1 MFKFLSRLFKMS
13 KVPASTRAIAH
24 RLRPGLQ
31 MLEDRTT
38 PAVSASFSAGTL
50 TINLSAAADSGDLT
64 YVPDAAPVAAH
75 YIVKDGAT
83 PVVISGYTIGS
94 TTATPATVSPSV
106 TRIIIK
112 DIGSKATGQD
122 FTVTSLDSA
131 TKLTAGFSST
141 GVETVNIDAAIT
153 GVTSNGIT
161 ITAATEIALGA
172 NLGVTAAPISLN
184 GPVTLSAAVV
194 LTTATSGNVT
204 FGGTIVGATNNLTVT
219 SAGSVSFGSTV
230 GAGDIAVTGTLIS
243 LNGNVTGTEATLTGP
258 VKLLRNITI
267 DGGAGDVTFT
277 STVNSDS
284 ASTLRS
290 LTVAGTGASN
300 VIFGSTVGA
309 TFPLASLAVTT
320 TGTGTTTLT
329 GNITTGSG
337 AGVSFAD
344 DVELAAN
351 TVITTSNANVTFS
364 GLVDSPTT
372 ARFLTV
378 VTGTGTASFLSDVG
392 ATDKLAAVTVTSSK
406 ITLAGDFTTKTGAN
420 VVLTGAT
427 TLNGDVTI
435 TTDSTTDGNVTLN
448 GSIDSLRG
456 ATAKKLTIVAG
467 TGTATL
473 NAATGGKVA
482 LDTYEVTS
490 AGTAIVNGVLKAG
503 TVDITADTITIN
515 STAKVTGDTELA
527 VTLAATNT
535 NVTLSGAFVG
545 DVAVDG
551 STDATT
557 NLISANDANFTLT
570 GDLTTV
576 TDGTLSR
583 VQKGVT
589 TLVTFTGVDDVSMT
603 GGAGGN
609 IFNLIDWKGTASV
622 HGGLGTGA
630 QGTDTVIVSRANE
643 SVQNVGFTL
652 AAGSVSVVTDI
663 TRAVTLASIESAS
676 LVGGPNSNDTFT
688 VTGWNAPVRLAG
700 GVGGDDTLVW
710 TGAGNATLTRNVF
723 TANTALKATFTD
735 VGFATVTGDTAANIF
750 TINGYAGVANI
761 SGGATATDTLN
772 VITSATV
779 VALADTSLSLNG
791 TISTLSGMEVVNF
804 TGSAASQNFDI
815 SGWTGTNGS
824 TITGGGG
831 VDQLVDSATSATTFT
846 LSAATYRKA
855 SLATWT
861 LAKVGVSLTGSTA
874 DDNFVI
880 NSFTAGKVSVNGN
893 GGTNDKISSTADVNF
908 LLTGSLLS
916 IGTLKVTFAD
926 IDAVFLTGGAGNNSF
941 GVNGFVGAVSLA
953 GLLGDDTYNI
963 KLPVVGSDLVVTVSD
978 TGGNDTLTATP
989 TGGALTRTG
998 TGSSSSIFRTGDSAT
1013 PKKPRIDFDD
1023 TAINSVTLLT

>member
-1 MFKFLSRLFKMS
+1 MFNSLSRLFKMS

-50 TINLSAAADSGDLT
+50 TINLSAASDIGELT
-64 YVPDAAPVAAH
+64 YVPATGTAPTVIAAH
-75 YIVKDGAT
+75 YEVEDNGTA
-83 PVVISGYTIGS
+83 VVIGNYNL
-94 TTATPATVSPSV
+94 TTPPSV
-106 TRIIIK
+106 SRIIIK
-112 DIGSKATGQD
+112 DIGAKATGQK
-122 FTVTSLDSA
+122 FTVTSLESA
-131 TKLTAGFSST
+131 TILTGGFSST

-161 ITAATEIALGA
+161 ITAATEIALGV

-184 GPVTLSAAVV
+184 GPVTLSADVV
-194 LTTATSGNVT
+194 LTTTSGNVT
-204 FGGTIVGATNNLTVT
+204 FGGTIVGAANDLTVT
-219 SAGSVSFGSTV
+219 SAGTVSFGSAV
-230 GAGDIAVTGTLIS
+230 SGADDIAVSGTLIS
-243 LNGNVTGTEATLTGP
+243 LNGNVAGTEATLTGP
-258 VKLLRNITI
+258 VRLLRNITI

-284 ASTLRS
+284 ASSLRA
-290 LTVAGTGASN
+290 LTVTGTGD
-300 VIFGSTVGA
+300 VKFGSTVGA

-320 TGTGTTTLT
+320 TGTTTLT
-329 GNITTGSG
+329 GSITTGSG

-351 TVITTSNANVTFS
+351 TVITTSNANVTFT
-364 GLVDSPTT
+364 GLVDSPST
-372 ARFLTV
+372 AWFLTI

-392 ATDKLAAVTVTSSK
+392 ATDDLAAVTVTSSK
-406 ITLAGDFTTKTGAN
+406 ITLAGDFTTKGGAN

-467 TGTATL
+467 TGTVTL

-515 STAKVTGDTELA
+515 STAKVTGDTKLA

-535 NVTLSGAFVG
+535 NVTLSGVFVG

-551 STDATT
+551 STNATT

-570 GDLTTV
+570 GDSIV

-603 GGAGGN
+603 GGAGSN

-688 VTGWNAPVRLAG
+688 ITGWNAPVRLAG

-723 TANTALKATFTD
+723 TASTALKATFTD
-735 VGFATVTGDTAANIF
+735 VGFATITGDTAANVF
-750 TINGYAGVANI
+750 TVNGYGGVANI
-761 SGGATATDTLN
+761 SGGTTATDTLN
-772 VITSATV
+772 VITSATE

-815 SGWTGTNGS
+815 SGWTGPSASIS

-831 VDQLVDSATSATTFT
+831 VDQLVDSATSATIFT

-861 LAKVGVSLTGSTA
+861 LTKVGVSLTGSTA

-893 GGTNDKISSTADVNF
+893 GGTNDRISSTADVNF
-908 LLTGSLLS
+908 LLAGSLLS
-916 IGTLKVTFAD
+916 IGTLKVSFAD
-926 IDAVFLTGGAGNNSF
+926 IDAVFLTGGASANSF
-941 GVNGFVGAVSLA
+941 GVNGFVGAVTLDGV
-953 GLLGDDTYNI
+953 GLDDTYNI
-963 KLPVVGSDLVVTVSD
+963 KLPVIGGDLVVTVSD
-978 TGGNDTLTATP
+978 TGSSGTDVLTATP
-989 TGGALTRTG
+989 IAGALTRTG
-998 TGSSSSIFRTGDSAT
+998 TGLSGSIFRTGDSAT
-1013 PKKPRIDFDD
+1013 TKKPRIDF
-1023 TAINSVTLLT
+1023 TGIETPTPLT

>member
-1 MFKFLSRLFKMS
+1 MFNSLSRLFKMS

-38 PAVSASFSAGTL
+38 PAVSASFSAGTETL
-50 TINLSAAADSGDLT
+50 TINLSGASDSGELKYIAVT
-64 YVPDAAPVAAH
+64 TAH
-75 YIVKDGAT
+75 YEVFDRNVSTSTPIVIANYDLAT
-83 PVVISGYTIGS
+83 PQ
-94 TTATPATVSPSV
+94 SV
-106 TRIIIK
+106 KRIIIK
-112 DIGSKATGQD
+112 DTGSNATGQD
-122 FTVTSLDSA
+122 FTVTSLHSA

-141 GVETVNIDAAIT
+141 GVETVNIDTAIT

-161 ITAATEIALGA
+161 ITAATEIALSV

-184 GPVTLSAAVV
+184 GPVTLSADVV

-204 FGGTIVGATNNLTVT
+204 FGGTIVGAANDLTVT
-219 SAGSVSFGSTV
+219 SAGTVSFGSAV
-230 GAGDIAVTGTLIS
+230 SGAGDIAVSGTLIS
-243 LNGNVTGTEATLTGP
+243 LNGNVAGTEATLTGP
-258 VKLLRNITI
+258 VRLLRNITI

-277 STVNSDS
+277 GVTSTVNSDS
-284 ASTLRS
+284 ASSLRA
-290 LTVAGTGASN
+290 LTVTGTGD
-300 VIFGSTVGA
+300 VKFGSTVGA

-364 GLVDSPTT
+364 GLVDSPAT
-372 ARFLTV
+372 AFSLTV
-378 VTGTGTASFLSDVG
+378 VAGKGTASFLSNVG
-392 ATDKLAAVTVTSSK
+392 ATDKLAAVTVTASK
-406 ITLAGDFTTKTGAN
+406 ITLAGDFTTKNGAN

-456 ATAKKLTIVAG
+456 ATANKLTVVAG

-515 STAKVTGDTELA
+515 STAKVTGDTTLT
-527 VTLAATNT
+527 VTPAATNT

-545 DVAVDG
+545 DVTVDG
-551 STDATT
+551 STTNENT
-557 NLISANDANFTLT
+557 NLVIANDANFTLT
-570 GDLTTV
+570 GDLITV
-576 TDGTLSR
+576 TDGTISR

-589 TLVTFTGVDDVSMT
+589 TLVTFTGVDDVSLT
-603 GGAGGN
+603 GGAGSN

-688 VTGWNAPVRLAG
+688 ITGWNAPVRLAG

-735 VGFATVTGDTAANIF
+735 VGFATITGDSAANIF
-750 TINGYAGVANI
+750 TINGYGGVANI

-772 VITSATV
+772 VITSATE

-804 TGSAASQNFDI
+804 TGSSASQNFDI
-815 SGWTGTNGS
+815 SGWNGTNGS

-861 LAKVGVSLTGSTA
+861 LTKVGVSLTGSTV

-880 NSFTAGKVSVNGN
+880 NSFSAGKVSVNGN

-908 LLTGSLLS
+908 LLAGSLLS
-916 IGTLKVTFAD
+916 IGTLKVSFAD

-941 GVNGFVGAVSLA
+941 GVNGFVGAVTLA

-1013 PKKPRIDFDD
+1013 PRKPRIDFDD
-1023 TAINSVTLLT
+1023 SAINFVTPLT

>member
-1 MFKFLSRLFKMS
+1 MFKSLSRLFKMS
-13 KVPASTRAIAH
+13 KVPASTRAFAH

-50 TINLSAAADSGDLT
+50 TINLSAADDNGKLT
-64 YVPDAAPVAAH
+64 FVLATTTPTVIAAH
-75 YIVKDGAT
+75 YEVEDKGRA
-83 PVVISGYTIGS
+83 VVIGNYNL
-94 TTATPATVSPSV
+94 TTPPSV

-131 TKLTAGFSST
+131 LTAGFSST

-161 ITAATEIALGA
+161 ITAATEIALSV
-172 NLGVTAAPISLN
+172 NLGVTSAPISLN
-184 GPVTLSAAVV
+184 GPVTLSADVV

-230 GAGDIAVTGTLIS
+230 GAGDIAVSGTLIS
-243 LNGNVTGTEATLTGP
+243 LNGNVTGTQATLTGP

-284 ASTLRS
+284 ASTLRA
-290 LTVAGTGASN
+290 LTVAGTGD
-300 VIFGSTVGA
+300 VKFGSTVGA
-309 TFPLASLAVTT
+309 TFPLSSLAVTT
-320 TGTGTTTLT
+320 TGITTLT

-351 TVITTSNANVTFS
+351 TVITTSNANVTFT
-364 GLVDSPTT
+364 GKVDSPTT

-392 ATDKLAAVTVTSSK
+392 ATANLDAVTITASK
-406 ITLAGDFTTKTGAN
+406 ITLAGDFTTKGGAN

-515 STAKVTGDTELA
+515 STAKVTGDTKLA
-527 VTLAATNT
+527 VTTGATNK

-551 STDATT
+551 NLTLKDT
-557 NLISANDANFTLT
+557 NLVIANDANFTLT
-570 GDLTTV
+570 GDSIV

-603 GGAGGN
+603 GGAGSN

-622 HGGLGTGA
+622 HGGLGTGT

-710 TGAGNATLTRNVF
+710 TGAGSATLTRNVF
-723 TANTALKATFTD
+723 TASTALKATFTD

-750 TINGYAGVANI
+750 TVNGYGGVANI
-761 SGGATATDTLN
+761 SGLTGTDTLN
-772 VITSATV
+772 VITSATE

-804 TGSAASQNFDI
+804 AGSAASQNFDV
-815 SGWTGTNGS
+815 SGWNGTNAS

-874 DDNFVI
+874 DDIFDI
-880 NSFTAGKVSVNGN
+880 SSFTAGTVSVNGN
-893 GGTNDKISSTADVNF
+893 GGTNDRISSTADVNF

-926 IDAVFLTGGAGNNSF
+926 IDAVFLTGGAANNSF

-998 TGSSSSIFRTGDSAT
+998 TGTSGSIFRTGDSAT
-1013 PKKPRIDFDD
+1013 PKKPRIDF
-1023 TAINSVTLLT
+1023 TGIETVTSLT

>member
-1 MFKFLSRLFKMS
+1 MFKSLSRLFKMS
-13 KVPASTRAIAH
+13 KVPASTRPIAH

-50 TINLSAAADSGDLT
+50 TINLSAANDSGTLT
-64 YVPDAAPVAAH
+64 FVAATTTPTATAAH
-75 YIVKDGAT
+75 YEVNGTAINIGNYNLTT
-83 PVVISGYTIGS
+83 PQ
-94 TTATPATVSPSV
+94 SV

-112 DIGSKATGQD
+112 DTGSNATGQD

-131 TKLTAGFSST
+131 TNLTGGFSST
-141 GVETVNIDAAIT
+141 GVETVNIDTAIT

-161 ITAATEIALGA
+161 ITAATEIALSV
-172 NLGVTAAPISLN
+172 NLGVTSAPISLN
-184 GPVTLSAAVV
+184 GPVTLSADVV

-204 FGGTIVGATNNLTVT
+204 FGGTIVGATNDLTVT
-219 SAGSVSFGSTV
+219 SAGSVSFGNTV
-230 GAGDIAVTGTLIS
+230 GAGDIAVSGTLIS

-277 STVNSDS
+277 GATSTVNSDS
-284 ASTLRS
+284 ASTLRA
-290 LTVAGTGASN
+290 LTVAGTGD
-300 VIFGSTVGA
+300 VKFGSTVGA
-309 TFPLASLAVTT
+309 TFPLASLAVTA
-320 TGTGTTTLT
+320 TGTTTLT

-364 GLVDSPTT
+364 GKVDSPAT

-378 VTGTGTASFLSDVG
+378 VTGKGTASFLSDVG
-392 ATDKLAAVTVTSSK
+392 ATANLDAVTITASK
-406 ITLAGDFTTKTGAN
+406 IILAGDFTTKGGAN

-435 TTDSTTDGNVTLN
+435 TTDSSTTDGNVTLN

-456 ATAKKLTIVAG
+456 VAANKLTIVAG
-467 TGTATL
+467 TGIATL

-515 STAKVTGDTELA
+515 STAKVTGDTKLA

-576 TDGTLSR
+576 TDGNLSR

-603 GGAGGN
+603 GGAGSN

-622 HGGLGTGA
+622 HGGLGTGT

-723 TANTALKATFTD
+723 TASTALKATFTD

-772 VITSATV
+772 VITSATE

-791 TISTLSGMEVVNF
+791 TISTLLGMEVVNF

-831 VDQLVDSATSATTFT
+831 VDQLVDSATSATDFT
-846 LSAATYRKA
+846 LSVATYRKA

-861 LAKVGVSLTGSTA
+861 LTKVGVSLTGSTA
-874 DDNFVI
+874 NDNFII

-893 GGTNDKISSTADVNF
+893 GGANDRISSTADVNF

-941 GVNGFVGAVSLA
+941 GVNGFVGAVTLDGVGLA
-953 GLLGDDTYNI
+953 DTYNI
-963 KLPVVGSDLVVTVSD
+963 KLPVIGGDLVVTVSD
-978 TGGNDTLTATP
+978 TGSSSSGSDVLTATP
-989 TGGALTRTG
+989 TGGALTRSPATG
-998 TGSSSSIFRTGDSAT
+998 LSGSIFRTGDSAT
-1013 PKKPRIDFDD
+1013 TKKPRIDF
-1023 TAINSVTLLT
+1023 TGIETVTSLT